1 MSIGRKES
9 ADSLL
14 DARRW
19 VMRVD
24 NLRFNFCFSR
34 QRCKLASITRAINF
48 QTFDIAMRKEQH
60 AREIDGVVRMHMRD
74 EQGANIR
81 KLQPSLPDLLA
92 SPIPE
97 VDKIHGPI
105 NNHCRCGSVV
115 KAASPTLCRPAGRS
129 ECNRVHSAWF
139 SCLRSSHHR

>member
-9 ADSLL
+9 ADSLS

-24 NLRFNFCFSR
+24 NLGYNFCFSR

-105 NNHCRCGSVV
+105 NNHYRCGSGV
-115 KAASPTLCRPAGRS
+115 KSASPPPFRTAGHA
-129 ECNRVHSAWF
+129 ECDHVHSAWF
-139 SCLRSSHHR
+139 SCLRFSHHR